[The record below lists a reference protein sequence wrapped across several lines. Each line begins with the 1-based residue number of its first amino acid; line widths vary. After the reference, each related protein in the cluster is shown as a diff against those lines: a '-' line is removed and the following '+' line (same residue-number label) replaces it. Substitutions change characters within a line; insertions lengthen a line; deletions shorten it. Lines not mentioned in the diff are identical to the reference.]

1 MSKIVNTLK
10 VGQII
15 KTTIRKNVL
24 FHLMKEVQFKDV
36 EENDEQI
43 IGADTFGDL
52 LGAESENPLAFSPM
66 LDEEDIKQLSE
77 LDDETVEFSY
87 IMFI

>member
-52 LGAESENPLAFSPM
+52 LGVESENPLAFSPM
-66 LDEEDIKQLSE
+66 LDKEDIQE
-77 LDDETVEFSY
+77 LAELEEETAEFDY
-87 IMFI
+87 IMFT